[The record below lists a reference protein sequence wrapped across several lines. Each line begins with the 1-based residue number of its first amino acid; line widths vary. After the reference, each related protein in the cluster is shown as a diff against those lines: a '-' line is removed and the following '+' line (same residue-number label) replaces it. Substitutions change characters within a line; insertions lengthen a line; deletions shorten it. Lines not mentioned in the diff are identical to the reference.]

1 MKRLTAAVMVLAA
14 VLLVAL
20 TILSVLDRQWFL
32 AALEALAAA
41 FLVRGVVQQRR
52 APQRSAQS
60 RAAAARW
67 TKPRVRKTIA
77 GMDGEVAAV
86 RAVRRADRELSL
98 ADAVALVR
106 SVRPSGAATARA
118 RRSS

>member
-1 MKRLTAAVMVLAA
+1 MKKLTVAVMVLAA

-20 TILSVLDRQWFL
+20 TVLSVLDRQWFP
-32 AALEALAAA
+32 AALEVLAAA
-41 FLVRGVVQQRR
+41 FLVRGVMQQHT
-52 APQRSAQS
+52 APRRSARS

-67 TKPRVRKTIA
+67 TKPRVRTTVA
-77 GMDGEVAAV
+77 GTAGEVAAV
-86 RAVRRADRELSL
+86 RAVRRADRELSM

-106 SVRPSGAATARA
+106 SVRPKGSATTRA